1 MNGEDAGALLGFN
14 KEQWLAARPALT
26 PENELIPDVWA
37 FCGGW
42 NPAAIPAAA
51 AYYGIHD
58 LDWLL
63 SQLIALRDAVAA
75 HRAAQAAGGR

>member
-1 MNGEDAGALLGFN
+1 LSR
-14 KEQWLAARPALT
+14 EQWLATRPALT
-26 PENELIPDVWA
+26 PENELVSDVWA

-42 NPAAIPAAA
+42 NPAVIPAAA
-51 AYYGIHD
+51 AFYGVDD

-75 HRAAQAAGGR
+75 HRAAQDAAGRSPGNH